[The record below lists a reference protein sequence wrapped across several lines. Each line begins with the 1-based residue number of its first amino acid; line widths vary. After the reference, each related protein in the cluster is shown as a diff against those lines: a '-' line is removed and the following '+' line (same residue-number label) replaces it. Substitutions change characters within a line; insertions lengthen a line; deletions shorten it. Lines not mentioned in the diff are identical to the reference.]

1 MKNKYLKLFLLFI
14 SIFCFTLNVKAVTT
28 SGTSENV
35 KIYKDKCSQ
44 KSCTNEDNSKT
55 HQKSQAI
62 GFFTAKSSWYKET
75 YHKNP
80 NFLYVSTIGKFIIE
94 SSDTGKK
101 DVAYCL
107 QMGKDGP
114 DKSDNNIN
122 YKLITT
128 IDVTKCKKIADP
140 DIKYGACG
148 LAEIM
153 YQINETNNYSSLK
166 NNDDAS
172 YGVITTVM
180 RMWLT
185 FLKYSKTGLYGNSYK
200 DVGNYYIISNID
212 RSGWEYF
219 HDDEEKGL
227 YYQIVLRY
235 LNNKTKMLTS
245 KCEYFENRDRK
256 LPEGYQGYKRM
267 DTGENFKCS
276 DFKTA
281 TLDSRISA
289 VYNLFSYLV
298 QHRNDKIQDGRFG
311 NTERANVSVNYKGK
325 EQASEEA
332 AKKQIWNVKFTA
344 SLGTTVS
351 KYFKANCD
359 PTKEKGCTTLIT
371 VKDAYDKTI
380 GYCSG
385 NDIHDGKTCY
395 RITKIDNNKDSS
407 GKDSYVYTFIIHNYK
422 VCELSERTDSYSVT
436 ASKPKV
442 EFKYKESNAFARFR
456 IYSRSSGSKAEQLL
470 ATYIDGNNFD
480 TKTGTLEGDERTHVY
495 PININD
501 VNCQQSCE
509 SGDVCDDL
517 NKKTDIKASSSG
529 TTEIKDECNN
539 SSNSGANSFEE
550 RTISDPDMACILNN
564 CDTNE
569 TFNYNRGSKLN
580 TNFSNEGI
588 CKSYCRE
595 EVKFYVPSPVSVN
608 AGMQFTLDLG
618 KTLKMQKAIDDQVAE
633 GKKLTAVVVRFT
645 QCTTVLDGKKYNQKL
660 NAYRDQY
667 YEAKYDYDYPYEYRD
682 HIIPQDEK
690 NLEAAKKSRDSIC
703 ASASSCKSN
712 PDDEDSVKRCSSLR
726 SSCSSANAN
735 VSSLQTKLDND
746 RNIWANHQNWY
757 NNNPKKIY
765 NLRVNK
771 EYCLLDTN
779 DELKS
784 YISNINDDRVTK
796 STQTS
801 LRDKVT
807 DYGKETSSG
816 TKMEVTYDE
825 DEKYSEGYNPTID
838 SVTKQVKLAE
848 NVNQSNNKKKE
859 SVKWCTDDCYE
870 YEKTTT
876 ESTCKTNV
884 RESFK
889 DNSNET
895 RVNDLYKHKYS
906 KYNYLKLK
914 GYVKDIENIYSTMV
928 VKFQTDYFMNKS
940 YSYENFTGIVKDTN
954 SVSGNKNYH
963 KLSDNSY
970 PVSIDRDTESNNNI
984 KYKFSDLYPTKK
996 SSQVTFEKFEYKC
1009 YYNVYNTIKKNNCS
1023 ITNAANKIDITQC
1036 SNKCFTMTSNG
1047 YSTVDSN
1054 CVAWNTNNSKKGL
1067 GIVYRNVNLKNMFP
1081 VTRENRSNWYNS
1093 DLVKVPYLRGTIEKS
1108 DNVNVG
1114 SLVNVTK
1121 ESGNNI
1127 YNDSHLEVSYKLTTE
1142 TIKSIKE
1149 YNKKEQS
1156 NGGYLNETLID
1167 CGDDKVSHPSG
1178 ATYYKCK
1185 GSSFLNMLDDTNG
1198 WNAKVGGN

>member
-1 MKNKYLKLFLLFI
+1 MKNKYLKLFLVFI
-14 SIFCFTLNVKAVTT
+14 SIFCFTLNVKAVTP
-28 SGTSENV
+28 SGEAENV
-35 KIYKDKCSQ
+35 KIYKVTDSSGNQ
-44 KSCTNEDNSKT
+44 KQQFIGTFKTYNPDIKDNI
-55 HQKSQAI
+55 QY
-62 GFFTAKSSWYKET
+62 AKSIGLFNIY
-75 YHKNP
+75 NP
-80 NFLYVSTIGKFIIE
+80 NT
-94 SSDTGKK
+94 KK
-101 DVAYCL
+101 TDVAYCL
-107 QMGKDGP
+107 QMGKKGP
-114 DKSDNNIN
+114 TGQN
-122 YKLITT
+122 YKLVES
-128 IDVTKCKKIADP
+128 IDIAQCKKIADP
-140 DIKYGACG
+140 NIHYGACG
-148 LAEIM
+148 LAEIF
-153 YQINETNNYSSLK
+153 YKIQSDDDYKSLRDDNE
-166 NNDDAS
+166 S

-185 FLKYSKTGLYGNSYK
+185 FLANPTRYGYK
-200 DVGNYYIISNID
+200 DVGKHNIFPDIDGNDPSID
-212 RSGWEYF
+212 RNGEYYF
-219 HDDEEKGL
+219 PGQKINGTQVKGIYDKMVYEYLKKNKNGKRTNTKYIKSDCYYKSNDDCN
-227 YYQIVLRY
+227 R
-235 LNNKTKMLTS
+235 S
-245 KCEYFENRDRK
+245 KCAFRMSATVWHNCYESSK
-256 LPEGYQGYKRM
+256 YK
-267 DTGENFKCS
+267 
-276 DFKTA
+276 
-281 TLDSRISA
+281 SRIDAIYS
-289 VYNLFSYLV
+289 LFEHLIDE
-298 QHRNDKIQDGRFG
+298 RNKPIQDGRFG
-311 NTERANVSVNYKGK
+311 NTEKANVSVNYKGK

-442 EFKYKESNAFARFR
+442 EFKYKESSAFARFR
-456 IYSRSSGSKAEQLL
+456 IYSRSNNSTNEQVM

-569 TFNYNRGSKLN
+569 TFNYNRGSELN

-618 KTLKMQKAIDDQVAE
+618 KTLKMQKAIDNQVAE

-735 VSSLQTKLDND
+735 VSSLQMKLAND

-807 DYGKETSSG
+807 NYGKDTSSG

-884 RESFK
+884 GKSFK

-996 SSQVTFEKFEYKC
+996 STQVTFEKFEYKC

>member
-14 SIFCFTLNVKAVTT
+14 SIFCFTFNVKAVTS
-28 SGTSENV
+28 SGEGDKVT
-35 KIYKDKCSQ
+35 IYKVTDSSGNQ
-44 KSCTNEDNSKT
+44 KQQFIGTFKTYNYDIKDNI
-55 HQKSQAI
+55 QY
-62 GFFTAKSSWYKET
+62 AKSIGLFNIY
-75 YHKNP
+75 NP
-80 NFLYVSTIGKFIIE
+80 NT
-94 SSDTGKK
+94 KK
-101 DVAYCL
+101 SDVAYCL
-107 QMGKDGP
+107 QMGKNGP
-114 DKSDNNIN
+114 TGQE
-122 YKLITT
+122 YKLVESIDITQ
-128 IDVTKCKKIADP
+128 CEKIADP
-140 DIKYGACG
+140 NIHYGACG

-153 YQINETNNYSSLK
+153 YQINETDNYPNFK
-166 NNDDAS
+166 NKDNES
-172 YGVITTVM
+172 YGVVTTVM

-185 FLKYSKTGLYGNSYK
+185 FLADPARYGYN
-200 DVGNYYIISNID
+200 DVGKHNIFPDIDGDDPSID
-212 RSGWEYF
+212 RSGDYYFPKQKINGTQVKGIYDKMVYEYLKKNKNGKRTYTKYIKSDCYYKN
-219 HDDEEKGL
+219 DDDCNRSKCAFRMSSTVWHNCYESSK
-227 YYQIVLRY
+227 YQSRIDAIYSLFGHLIDER
-235 LNNKTKMLTS
+235 NKT
-245 KCEYFENRDRK
+245 
-256 LPEGYQGYKRM
+256 
-267 DTGENFKCS
+267 
-276 DFKTA
+276 
-281 TLDSRISA
+281 
-289 VYNLFSYLV
+289 
-298 QHRNDKIQDGRFG
+298 IQDGRFG
-311 NTERANVSVNYKGK
+311 NIEKANVKVDYKGK

-351 KYFKANCD
+351 KYFKTNCD

-395 RITKIDNNKDSS
+395 RITKIDNKGSS
-407 GKDSYVYTFIIHNYK
+407 GKDSYVYTFVIHNYK
-422 VCELSERTDSYSVT
+422 VCELSERTDSYGVIAT
-436 ASKPKV
+436 KPKV
-442 EFKYKESNAFARFR
+442 EFKYKESKAYARFR
-456 IYSRSSGSKAEQLL
+456 IYSRTSKTGLAKDQVM
-470 ATYIDGNNFD
+470 ATYIDGNDFD
-480 TKTGTLEGDERTHVY
+480 TKSGTLEGDEKTHEF

-509 SGDVCDDL
+509 SSDVCNDL
-517 NKKTDIKASSSG
+517 NKKTDIKSSSSG
-529 TTEIKDECNN
+529 ATDIKDECSN

-569 TFNYNRGSKLN
+569 TFNYNRDSELN

-618 KTLKMQKAIDDQVAE
+618 KTLKMQNAIDDQVAE

-667 YEAKYDYDYPYEYRD
+667 YEAKYDYDYTYQYRD
-682 HIIPQDEK
+682 HIIPQDK
-690 NLEAAKKSRDSIC
+690 KDLEAAKKARDSVC
-703 ASASSCKSN
+703 ASASACKSD
-712 PDDEDSVKRCSSLR
+712 PDDEDSVKKCNNLR
-726 SSCSSANAN
+726 ASCSSANSN
-735 VSSLQTKLDND
+735 VATLQTILTND
-746 RNIWANHQNWY
+746 QNTWANHQDWY

-784 YISNINDDRVTK
+784 YISKINDDRVTK
-796 STQTS
+796 STQSS
-801 LRDKVT
+801 LREKVT
-807 DYGKETSSG
+807 SYGNNTSSR
-816 TKMEVTYDE
+816 TTMEVTYDE
-825 DEKYSEGYNPTID
+825 DEKYSEGYNPSID
-838 SVTKQVKLAE
+838 SLTKQVKLAE
-848 NVNQSNNKKKE
+848 DVNQSNNKKKE

-876 ESTCKTNV
+876 ESACKTNIQK
-884 RESFK
+884 SFK
-889 DNSNET
+889 NNSNDT
-895 RVNDLYKHKYS
+895 RVDDLYKHKYS
-906 KYNYLKLK
+906 KYSSLKLK
-914 GYVKDIENIYSTMV
+914 GYVQDKNIYSTMV
-928 VKFQTDYFMNKS
+928 VKYQTDYFMNKS

-963 KLSDNSY
+963 KLSENSY
-970 PVSIDRDTESNNNI
+970 PVSIERDTESNNNI
-984 KYKFSDLYPTKK
+984 KYIFSGLYPTKK
-996 SSQVTFEKFEYKC
+996 SSQVTFNKFEYKC

-1023 ITNAANKIDITQC
+1023 ITNSAKKIDITQC

-1081 VTRENRSNWYNS
+1081 VARGNRSNWYDS
-1093 DLVKVPYLRGTIEKS
+1093 DLVKVPYLRGTVEKS

-1114 SLVNVTK
+1114 SLVNVTE

>member
-14 SIFCFTLNVKAVTT
+14 SIFCFTFNVKAVTP
-28 SGTSENV
+28 SGKTENV
-35 KIYKDKCSQ
+35 TISKVTDSSGNQIKQWIGTFNTYIKQYKQNFDYAYRTGRFKIYNPKTDK
-44 KSCTNEDNSKT
+44 T
-55 HQKSQAI
+55 
-62 GFFTAKSSWYKET
+62 ET
-75 YHKNP
+75 
-80 NFLYVSTIGKFIIE
+80 
-94 SSDTGKK
+94 
-101 DVAYCL
+101 AYCL
-107 QMGKDGP
+107 QMGKKGP
-114 DKSDNNIN
+114 TGQN
-122 YKLITT
+122 YKLVESIDITQ
-128 IDVTKCKKIADP
+128 CKKIADP
-140 DIKYGACG
+140 NVKYGACG
-148 LAEIM
+148 LAEIF
-153 YQINETNNYSSLK
+153 YKIQSDNDYKSLR
-166 NNDDAS
+166 DDKTS

-185 FLKYSKTGLYGNSYK
+185 FLANPTRYGYK
-200 DVGNYYIISNID
+200 DVGKHNIFSDMEKTPNLDRDGEYYFQGKFAGIYD
-212 RSGWEYF
+212 KMVYEYLKNGKRF
-219 HDDEEKGL
+219 LSSSYSSDK
-227 YYQIVLRY
+227 RY
-235 LNNKTKMLTS
+235 I
-245 KCEYFENRDRK
+245 
-256 LPEGYQGYKRM
+256 GM
-267 DTGENFKCS
+267 DGGDYLKCS
-276 DFKTA
+276 EPNSLVT
-281 TLDSRISA
+281 RVNQ
-289 VYNLFSYLV
+289 VYSLFNHLV
-298 QHRNDKIQDGRFG
+298 KDRNKSIQDGRFG
-311 NTERANVSVNYKGK
+311 NTEKANVSVNYKGK

-351 KYFKANCD
+351 KYFKAKCD

-422 VCELSERTDSYSVT
+422 VCELSERTDSYSVI

-442 EFKYKESNAFARFR
+442 EFKYKESSAFAKFR
-456 IYSRSSGSKAEQLL
+456 IYSRSNSSTNEQVM
-470 ATYIDGNNFD
+470 ATYIDGNDFD
-480 TKTGTLEGDERTHVY
+480 TKSGTLEGDERTHVY
-495 PININD
+495 PIKIND

-509 SGDVCDDL
+509 SSDVCNDL
-517 NKKTDIKASSSG
+517 NKKTDIKSSSSG
-529 TTEIKDECNN
+529 ATEIKDECNN

-569 TFNYNRGSKLN
+569 TFNYNRDSVSDLN

-633 GKKLTAVVVRFT
+633 GEKLTAVVVRFT

-667 YEAKYDYDYPYEYRD
+667 YEAKYDYDYRYEYRD
-682 HIIPQDEK
+682 YIIPQDEK

-703 ASASSCKSN
+703 ASANSCKSN

-726 SSCSSANAN
+726 SSCSSANAL
-735 VSSLQTKLDND
+735 VSSLQAKLAND

-784 YISNINDDRVTK
+784 YISKINDDRVTK
-796 STQTS
+796 STQAS

-807 DYGKETSSG
+807 SYGNNTSSK

-825 DEKYSEGYNPTID
+825 DEKYSEGYNPTIG

-848 NVNQSNNKKKE
+848 SNNKKKE

-884 RESFK
+884 QNSFK

-914 GYVKDIENIYSTMV
+914 GYVKNIENIYSTMV
-928 VKFQTDYFMNKS
+928 VKYQTDYFMNKS

-963 KLSDNSY
+963 KLSENSY
-970 PVSIDRDTESNNNI
+970 PVSIERDTESNNNI

-996 SSQVTFEKFEYKC
+996 NSQVTFEKFEYKC

-1023 ITNAANKIDITQC
+1023 ITNSANKIDITQC

-1081 VTRENRSNWYNS
+1081 VARGNRSNWYNS

-1114 SLVNVTK
+1114 SLVNVTE

>member
-14 SIFCFTLNVKAVTT
+14 SIFCFTFNVKAVTS

-35 KIYKDKCSQ
+35 KIYEVTDSSGKQIRQWIGTFNTYIKQYKQNFDFAYRTGRFEIYNPKTDK
-44 KSCTNEDNSKT
+44 T
-55 HQKSQAI
+55 
-62 GFFTAKSSWYKET
+62 
-75 YHKNP
+75 
-80 NFLYVSTIGKFIIE
+80 
-94 SSDTGKK
+94 DT
-101 DVAYCL
+101 AYCL
-107 QMGKDGP
+107 QMGKTGP
-114 DKSDNNIN
+114 TGQN
-122 YKLITT
+122 YKLVESIDITQ
-128 IDVTKCKKIADP
+128 CKKIADP
-140 DIKYGACG
+140 NVKYGACG
-148 LAEIM
+148 LAEIF
-153 YQINETNNYSSLK
+153 YKIQSDDEYKSLR
-166 NNDDAS
+166 DDKTS

-185 FLKYSKTGLYGNSYK
+185 FLANPTRYGYK
-200 DVGNYYIISNID
+200 DVAKHNIFSDMEKTPNLDRDGDYYFQGKFAGIYD
-212 RSGWEYF
+212 KMVYEYLKNNNSDPKKQRF
-219 HDDEEKGL
+219 LSSSYSSDK
-227 YYQIVLRY
+227 RY
-235 LNNKTKMLTS
+235 I
-245 KCEYFENRDRK
+245 
-256 LPEGYQGYKRM
+256 GM
-267 DTGENFKCS
+267 DGGDYLKCS
-276 DFKTA
+276 EP
-281 TLDSRISA
+281 DSLVTRVNQ
-289 VYNLFSYLV
+289 VYSLFNHLV
-298 QHRNDKIQDGRFG
+298 KDRNETIQDGRFG
-311 NTERANVSVNYKGK
+311 NTEKANIKVDYKGK

-344 SLGTTVS
+344 TLGTTVS
-351 KYFKANCD
+351 KYFKTNCD

-395 RITKIDNNKDSS
+395 RITKIDNKGSS
-407 GKDSYVYTFIIHNYK
+407 GKDSYVYTFVIHNYK
-422 VCELSERTDSYSVT
+422 VCELSERTDSYGVIAT
-436 ASKPKV
+436 KPKV
-442 EFKYKESNAFARFR
+442 EFKYKESKAYARFR
-456 IYSRSSGSKAEQLL
+456 IYSRSNGSKDEQVM
-470 ATYIDGNNFD
+470 ATYIDGNDFD
-480 TKTGTLEGDERTHVY
+480 TKSGTLEGDDKTHEF

-509 SGDVCDDL
+509 SSDVCNDL
-517 NKKTDIKASSSG
+517 NKKTDIKSSSSG
-529 TTEIKDECNN
+529 ATDIKDECSN

-569 TFNYNRGSKLN
+569 TFNYNRDSELN
-580 TNFSNEGI
+580 ANFSNEGI

-618 KTLKMQKAIDDQVAE
+618 KTLKMQNAIGDQVAE

-660 NAYRDQY
+660 TAYRDQY
-667 YEAKYDYDYPYEYRD
+667 YEAKYDYDYTYQYRD
-682 HIIPQDEK
+682 HIIPQDK
-690 NLEAAKKSRDSIC
+690 KDLEAAKKTRDSVC
-703 ASASSCKSN
+703 ASASACKSD
-712 PDDEDSVKRCSSLR
+712 PDDEDSVKKCNNLR
-726 SSCSSANAN
+726 ASCSSANSN
-735 VSSLQTKLDND
+735 VTSLQARLASDENT
-746 RNIWANHQNWY
+746 WANHQDWY

-784 YISNINDDRVTK
+784 YISKINDDRVTK
-796 STQTS
+796 STQSS
-801 LRDKVT
+801 LREKVT
-807 DYGKETSSG
+807 SYGNNTSSK

-825 DEKYSEGYNPTID
+825 DEKYSEGYNPSIG

-848 NVNQSNNKKKE
+848 DVNQSNNKKKE

-876 ESTCKTNV
+876 ESTCKTNIQN
-884 RESFK
+884 SFK
-889 DNSNET
+889 DNSNAT

-906 KYNYLKLK
+906 KYNSLKLK
-914 GYVKDIENIYSTMV
+914 GYVQDKNIYSTMV
-928 VKFQTDYFMNKS
+928 VKYQTDYFMNKS

-963 KLSDNSY
+963 KLSENSY
-970 PVSIDRDTESNNNI
+970 PVSIERDTESNNNI

-1023 ITNAANKIDITQC
+1023 ITNSAKKIDITQC

-1054 CVAWNTNNSKKGL
+1054 CVAWNTNNNKKGL

-1081 VTRENRSNWYNS
+1081 VARGNRSNWYDS
-1093 DLVKVPYLRGTIEKS
+1093 DLVKVPYLRGTVEKS

-1114 SLVNVTK
+1114 SLVNVTE